1 MKTLVLLFIAAF
13 GANAFAQA
21 EKKPS
26 KIESSVLQVLNAQ
39 VDAWNRGDI
48 AGFMDGY
55 WRSDEMRFVSGNNV
69 AKGWQAAYD
78 RYKKSYDTREK
89 MGVLSF
95 SELDVTVL
103 NKESA
108 FVTGRYSLKRSSD
121 EPTGLFTL
129 IFRKIETNWR
139 IVLDHTSS

>member
-1 MKTLVLLFIAAF
+1 MFIAAF
-13 GANAFAQA
+13 GANTFAQA

-103 NKESA
+103 NNESA
-108 FVTGRYSLKRSSD
+108 FVTGRYTLKRSSD